1 MNVAKTAVCLLL
13 PWLVAV
19 TVPGQVRGQS
29 GGPGTQLRRS
39 IPRDTETMV
48 SSASKYRVQEGSG
61 QCSPNGIPALELVTP
76 PKHGTVRFFTTD
88 VGIPRGSGC
97 SDSLYGQGV
106 FYRPDPGFVGRDQF
120 TYNVSDD
127 PTAFIRLGP
136 PPGPWTVFVT
146 VRDNH

>member
-13 PWLVAV
+13 PWLVAL

-39 IPRDTETMV
+39 IPRDIETMV
-48 SSASKYRVQEGSG
+48 GSAVKYRVQEGSG
-61 QCSPNGIPALELVTP
+61 QCSPNSIPALELVTP
-76 PKHGTVRFFTTD
+76 PKHSTVRFVTTD

-97 SDSLYGQGV
+97 SNSIYGQGV
-106 FYRPDPGFVGRDQF
+106 FYRPDPGFVGRDRF
-120 TYNVSDD
+120 TYNVPDD

-136 PPGPWTVFVT
+136 PPGPWTVIVT
-146 VRDNH
+146 VRDQH